1 MKTNNL
7 SALEK
12 IIDLRNLIEKHNYNY
27 YVLAKPVISDFEF
40 DNLLKELVKL
50 EQGYPEFDDPNS
62 PTKRVGDDRNN
73 EFQQA
78 IHEYSM
84 LSLGNTYNIGEL
96 ADFDQRI
103 RRFFNDN
110 TDFKYVCELKYDG
123 AAISLIYEN
132 GKLQKAITRGNG
144 TAGDV
149 VTQNIRTIKSIP
161 LNLTGDFPEKLT
173 IRGEVF
179 MNHKTFERLNA
190 EKIEN
195 EETPFANPR
204 NAAAGTLKIQKSALV
219 AKRNL
224 DCILYYPISDNLPS
238 DSHYENLKKAK
249 TWGLKTPEYVE
260 IAENID
266 EVFKF
271 INYWDQNRKN
281 LPFDIDGIVIKV
293 DSIKLRE
300 RLGQTSKTPRWAIS
314 YKFKAER
321 VATKLLSVDFQVGR
335 TGAITPVANLEPV
348 QLAGTTVKRASL
360 HNADIIKELDIRI
373 NDTVY
378 IEKGGEIIPKIIAV
392 DINQRPADSTEL
404 QYITN
409 CPACGTK
416 LVRTQGEANHYCP
429 DSLNCPP
436 QIKGKIEHFCS
447 RNAMNINIGEATV
460 KALFDAGYINNIAD
474 LYDLK
479 AEQIYSIEGF
489 KEKSSQ
495 NLIESIENSKKT
507 DFEKVLF
514 ALGIRFVGKTVAKTL
529 AKHLKN
535 IESIK
540 NSTIEQLSEIDEI
553 GEKIAESVYYFFQ
566 DTKNIEIIERLMK
579 AGLNFEIAEKVQ
591 SGTNILEGKK
601 FVISGKFEKLSRD
614 EIKNLIEINGGVNQS
629 SVSKNTDLFLGGE
642 NIGPSKMK
650 KVHELNIKIISENEF
665 IEMLGMEI

>member
-7 SALEK
+7 SALNK
-12 IIDLRNLIEKHNYNY
+12 INDLRKLIEKHNYNY

-40 DNLLKELVKL
+40 DNLLNELKKL
-50 EQGYPEFDDPNS
+50 EDEFPEFDDPNS

-73 EFQQA
+73 EFEQA
-78 IHEYSM
+78 THLYPM
-84 LSLGNTYNIGEL
+84 LSLGNTYNIEEL
-96 ADFDQRI
+96 IDFDRRI
-103 RRFFNDN
+103 SRFFNDN
-110 TDFKYVCELKYDG
+110 THYNYVCELKYDG
-123 AAISLIYEN
+123 AAISLIYQN
-132 GKLQKAITRGNG
+132 GKLQTAITRGDG
-144 TAGDV
+144 TRGDI

-161 LNLTGDFPEKLT
+161 LNLSGNFPENLT

-224 DCILYYPISDNLPS
+224 DCILYYPISENLPS
-238 DSHYENLKKAK
+238 DSHFENLKIAK
-249 TWGLKTPEYVE
+249 NWGLKTPEYAV
-260 IAENID
+260 IAQNID
-266 EVFKF
+266 EVFNF
-271 INYWDQNRKN
+271 IKYWDKNRKN
-281 LPFDIDGIVIKV
+281 LPFDIDGIVIKI
-293 DSIKLRE
+293 DSIKLQQ

-321 VATKLLSVDFQVGR
+321 VATKLISVDFQVGR

-348 QLAGTTVKRASL
+348 QLAGTTVKRATL
-360 HNADIIKELDIRI
+360 HNADIIEELDIRI
-373 NDTVY
+373 NDIVF

-392 DINQRPADSTEL
+392 DKTLRPENAIEF
-404 QYITN
+404 QYITS
-409 CPACGTK
+409 CPACGAQ
-416 LVRTQGEANHYCP
+416 LVRTDGEANHYCP

-460 KALFDAGYINNIAD
+460 KALFDAGFVKNIAD
-474 LYDLK
+474 LYELS
-479 AEQIYSIEGF
+479 ASQIYTIGGF

-495 NLIESIENSKKT
+495 NLIESIENSKNAE
-507 DFEKVLF
+507 FEKVLF

-529 AKHLKN
+529 AKNLKN
-535 IESIK
+535 IENIK
-540 NSTIEQLSEIDEI
+540 NATIQQLSEIDEI
-553 GEKIAESVYYFFQ
+553 GEKIAESAYNFFQ
-566 DTKNIEIIERLMK
+566 DKKNIEILERLQN
-579 AGLNFEIAEKVQ
+579 AGLNFEITEKKQ
-591 SGTNILEGKK
+591 SETNVLEGIKI
-601 FVISGKFEKLSRD
+601 VISGKFEKLSRD
-614 EIKNLIEINGGVNQS
+614 EIKNIIEINGGVNQS

-650 KVHELNIKIISENEF
+650 KVHEFNIKIISEDEF
-665 IEMLGMEI
+665 IEMLKLKI